1 MDKFCLFDI
10 ESDDEE
16 EKMLNSVLNKIDNE
30 LKEIYPSYLTK
41 LASAVHFEK
50 IESNTGCSK
59 FNYNAGDNGYVV
71 NDSEDSFTSEPY
83 DKSEREEKKESDA
96 TIIKDL
102 DDEMGVT
109 AETFITFFCS
119 FWNDTWSL
127 DLTIKNILNIIF
139 IPFLIIF
146 NRFKGAQIQIVCP
159 PPPDMD

>member
-1 MDKFCLFDI
+1 MRTLQCLLIILQPHCTLFSFAFHCLSVIMDKFCLFDI

-41 LASAVHFEK
+41 LTSAVHFEK
-50 IESNTGCSK
+50 IESNAGCSK

-83 DKSEREEKKESDA
+83 DKSEREEKRESDA

-109 AETFITFFCS
+109 AETFITFFAVS
-119 FWNDTWSL
+119 GMTRG
-127 DLTIKNILNIIF
+127 
-139 IPFLIIF
+139 PLI
-146 NRFKGAQIQIVCP
+146 
-159 PPPDMD
+159 